1 MEPEDD
7 SQEWV
12 YNKFAGVTSHSSDES
27 AMSGEQTGSSAPLPG
42 ASPVLTRISHTLRS
56 TKRMVDKASMWWGF
70 KFTQGD
76 GCLLQGGSQLATS
89 EAIARIVFAVPR
101 CVSKAMAGKVDFAKN
116 FVCGINK
123 DRFHH
128 VAQGEGATQFLTNDP
143 TVTFPSHRNRAN
155 RAMGP
160 RATSHKTAGAAGTHD
175 IAQARARAP
184 HAPNPR
190 IPDPL
195 ATPLLLFHVMFLEI
209 C

>member
-1 MEPEDD
+1 MAGEPEDD

-89 EAIARIVFAVPR
+89 EAIARIVLQSHAASQRRWPEKLILRKTSFV
-101 CVSKAMAGKVDFAKN
+101 VSTRTDF
-116 FVCGINK
+116 I
-123 DRFHH
+123 
-128 VAQGEGATQFLTNDP
+128 T
-143 TVTFPSHRNRAN
+143 
-155 RAMGP
+155 
-160 RATSHKTAGAAGTHD
+160 
-175 IAQARARAP
+175 
-184 HAPNPR
+184 
-190 IPDPL
+190 
-195 ATPLLLFHVMFLEI
+195 
-209 C
+209 